1 MNLKNNA
8 LCNDQ
13 HQALSSYLDSLLSLP
28 EELSISATVPSLPP
42 TPVAPH
48 VFASALEAPPLPVAR
63 RAGASLK
70 CFVFSVAGVKLA
82 LPLARVSEIIDFAEC
97 GGAAVPPLVL
107 GRVAHEGQQVPVLD
121 TAAIVLPDSKLTP
134 SYQWLVMVDH
144 GSYALACDSVDP
156 GMEVAHDAVR
166 WRTPLT
172 KRRWLAGTLLQQRC
186 ALLDADEVYDQS
198 ADTVS

>member
-1 MNLKNNA
+1 MNQKN
-8 LCNDQ
+8 NDQ
-13 HQALSSYLDSLLSLP
+13 HQALSNYLDSLLSLP
-28 EELSISATVPSLPP
+28 EEMSTSATVPLS
-42 TPVAPH
+42 TPAQVAPH
-48 VFASALEAPPLPVAR
+48 AFAPEALPVPIAP

-70 CFVFSVAGVKLA
+70 CFVFNVAGVKLA
-82 LPLARVSEIIDFAEC
+82 LPLARVSEIIDFSEC
-97 GGAAVPPLVL
+97 RGVAVPPLVL

-121 TAAIVLPDSKLTP
+121 TAAIVLPDSNLTP

-166 WRTPLT
+166 WRTQLT
-172 KRRWLAGTLLQQRC
+172 KRRWLAGTLLQHRC